1 MKAMKNELD
10 QLNEWRIKEGKLCR
24 DYIFSNFLEAME
36 FINQVALVAEELNH
50 HPDWSNS
57 YNEVSIQLF
66 THDQNSLTEKDLE
79 LARKIDQI
87 RQYMNQTKKLFNESA
102 YDFFEKYADLTNYN
116 ELLNQ
121 LRYLLP

>member
-87 RQYMNQTKKLFNESA
+87 R
-102 YDFFEKYADLTNYN
+102 
-116 ELLNQ
+116 
-121 LRYLLP
+121 